1 MEIVNR
7 TEAQNA
13 TSPANPSALPSA
25 WIDRLFAR
33 FHAMYGKHWLD
44 LWGGAPMADVK
55 AVWAEDLSGVSGEQI
70 RRALDH
76 CKGNAKFPPTCP
88 EFVALCRQFRDTPS
102 TTLYLP
108 APRGELPE
116 PTKAILDGYLDGK
129 RKDCKA
135 WARKI
140 LEESAAGRV
149 YPSISIEFA
158 KEALGIAA

>member
-1 MEIVNR
+1 MVSRSREPS
-7 TEAQNA
+7 A
-13 TSPANPSALPSA
+13 TSRANPSALPEQ

-33 FHAMYGKHWLD
+33 FATMYGKHWLE
-44 LWGGAPMADVK
+44 LWAGVPMEAVK
-55 AVWAEDLSGVSGEQI
+55 ATWAEDLGGISGEQI

-76 CKGNAKFPPTCP
+76 RKTHSTFPPTCP
-88 EFVALCRQFRDTPS
+88 EFVALCRQFRDTPA
-102 TTLYLP
+102 TTIYLP

-116 PTKAILDGYLDGK
+116 PTKVILDGYLEGK
-129 RKDCKA
+129 HKDCKA